1 MLYGMQTNYIS
12 ASFNPQ
18 VPKLQSDEKQI
29 SLRGEIC
36 LLHNYIKSQFFIIN
50 K

>member
-1 MLYGMQTNYIS
+1 MSMLYGMQTNYIS

-36 LLHNYIKSQFFIIN
+36 LVTQLYKKSVFNY
-50 K
+50 